1 MELDFTPEQQQ
12 IKDAVR
18 RFLSRECPPSLV
30 RRMREERIAL
40 PRDIWRRMAELGWLG
55 LPFDE
60 SYGGSGGDWV
70 TLAALVEELG
80 RACDP
85 TPFADCVLTCGWLL
99 QDLGSEAQKQRWL
112 PPLIEGELMLSL
124 ASHEEQALRDA
135 GEPPTTLRKGDGGL
149 RLSGR
154 KGFVEN
160 AADADFLLVSA
171 VMDGTGEPCLVMVA
185 PRAEGV
191 ELIALHSLA
200 HPNLYEVGFRD
211 VALAPDQLLA
221 RGPDLPARLTAAL
234 DRTAAFQSAAAAGGA
249 RRVLEMALDYAKER
263 QQFGKPIG
271 SFQAVQHL
279 LANAWSEVETAWLA
293 AYEAITHLEAD
304 LPGAADKVAVAKCA
318 SNETFVRTC
327 FSAHQVFGGMGYM
340 WETDLHLWTRKAK
353 EIEMACGGIYPYRR
367 RLAASL

>member
-30 RRMREERIAL
+30 RKMREERTAL
-40 PRDIWRRMAELGWLG
+40 PREIWRRMAELGWLG

-60 SYGGSGGDWV
+60 SYGGSGSDWV
-70 TLAALVEELG
+70 TLAALIEELG

-85 TPFADCVLTCGWLL
+85 TPFADCILTCGWLL

-124 ASHEEQALRDA
+124 ASYEEKAIRGPGGQ
-135 GEPPTTLRKGDGGL
+135 PTTLRESADGLHLTGQ
-149 RLSGR
+149 

-171 VMDGTGEPCLVMVA
+171 VMAGTGEPCLA
-185 PRAEGV
+185 LISPRAEGV
-191 ELIALHSLA
+191 ELVPLHSLA
-200 HPNLYEVGFRD
+200 HPNLYEVRFRA
-211 VALAPDQLLA
+211 VPLAPDQLLG
-221 RGPDLPARLTAAL
+221 RSPDLPARLTAAL
-234 DRTAAFQSAAAAGGA
+234 ERTAAFQSAAAAGGA
-249 RRVLEMALDYAKER
+249 QRVLEMALAYAKER

-293 AYEAITHLEAD
+293 AYEAITYLEAG
-304 LPGAADKVAVAKCA
+304 LPTAADKVAIAKCA
-318 SNETFVRTC
+318 SNDTFVRTC

-353 EIEMACGGIYPYRR
+353 EIEMACGGIYPYRK
-367 RLAASL
+367 RLAASM

>member
-1 MELDFTPEQQQ
+1 MELDFTPEQHQ
-12 IKDAVR
+12 IKDAVH

-30 RRMREERIAL
+30 RKMREARTSL
-40 PRDIWRRMAELGWLG
+40 PRDIWRRMSELGWLG

-60 SYGGSGGDWV
+60 SYGGTGGDWV

-124 ASHEEQALRDA
+124 ASHEEKALRGA
-135 GEPPTTLRKGDGGL
+135 GEPPTTLRESAGGL

-160 AADADFLLVSA
+160 AADSDFLLVSA
-171 VMDGTGEPCLVMVA
+171 TMAGTGEPCLAMV
-185 PRAEGV
+185 PTGAEGV
-191 ELIALHSLA
+191 ELVALHSLA
-200 HPNLYEVGFRD
+200 QPNLYEASFRD
-211 VALAPDQLLA
+211 VPVAADQLLA
-221 RGPDLPARLTAAL
+221 RSPDLPARLQAAL

-263 QQFGKPIG
+263 QQFGRPIG

-279 LANAWSEVETAWLA
+279 LADAWSEVETAWLA
-293 AYEAITHLEAD
+293 AYEAITHLEAG
-304 LPGAADKVAVAKCA
+304 LPGAVDKVAIAKCA
-318 SNETFVRTC
+318 SNDTFVRTC
-327 FSAHQVFGGMGYM
+327 FTAHQVFGGMGYM

-353 EIEMACGGIYPYRR
+353 EIEMGCGGIYPYRR